1 MTNTS
6 NPVGIPRIKGIY
18 GQCVVI
24 FSNLP
29 AQIGCS
35 NFFHQTIL
43 MFMKFAILT
52 FIISLFCSPY
62 FLAQEPVCIPD
73 KAGTWTYG
81 YLNDENTKLFCRK
94 FGMTPEEAVVFRK
107 KLDQIVEVLHLNPVM
122 ASPKGVDPTVESR
135 PLYPHG
141 FETHPENYG
150 YIGEINF
157 RLVTWFNSKGRIYR
171 QTIEPP
177 RVSAY
182 INNITPLRH
191 SAFNVSGMDDAVINK
206 LADRVLDICR
216 PMKIRELA
224 PGVVLYD
231 YAIVADAPGKSLF
244 LPLSV
249 GEAYNRLIA
258 YYEAVTKM
266 QPAFKVMLDVIKQA
280 YGTLTPEQLAGP
292 AYFGGMA
299 SGITYQKN
307 SDPLQ
312 LFNND
317 YFDRKMPKTA
327 VQVITFPVNSD
338 YFRKESDYTAYGVG
352 SLRIHQFLHS
362 LDVNALAG
370 LVDK

>member
-1 MTNTS
+1 
-6 NPVGIPRIKGIY
+6 
-18 GQCVVI
+18 
-24 FSNLP
+24 
-29 AQIGCS
+29 
-35 NFFHQTIL
+35 
-43 MFMKFAILT
+43 MKFAFLT
-52 FIISLFCSPY
+52 LLIYLFYFPR
-62 FLAQEPVCIPD
+62 FLAQEPVCIPE

-81 YLNDENTKLFCRK
+81 YLDDENTKMYCRK
-94 FGMTPEEAVVFRK
+94 FGMTPEEAIVFRK
-107 KLDQIVEVLHLNPVM
+107 KLDHIVEVLHQNAVM

-157 RLVTWFNSKGRIYR
+157 RLVTWYNSKGRIYR

-177 RVSAY
+177 RISAY

-191 SAFNVSGMDDAVINK
+191 SAFNVGEMDDAGIKKV
-206 LADRVLDICR
+206 ADRVLDICR
-216 PMKIRELA
+216 PMKIKELA

-244 LPLSV
+244 LPLTV

-258 YYEAVTKM
+258 YYEAVTKK

-280 YGTLTPEQLAGP
+280 YSTLTPEQLEGP
-292 AYFGGMA
+292 AFFGGMA

-307 SDPLQ
+307 DDPLY

-317 YFDRKMPKTA
+317 YFDRKMPETA
-327 VQVITFPVNSD
+327 VQVITFPINAD
-338 YFRKESDYTAYGVG
+338 YFRKESDYAPNSVG

-362 LDVNALAG
+362 LDMNAVAG